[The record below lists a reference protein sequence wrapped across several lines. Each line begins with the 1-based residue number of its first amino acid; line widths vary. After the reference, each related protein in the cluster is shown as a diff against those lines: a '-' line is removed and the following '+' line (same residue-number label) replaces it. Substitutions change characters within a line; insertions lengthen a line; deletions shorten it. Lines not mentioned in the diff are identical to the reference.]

1 MLDNAK
7 RLVRFS
13 RYRNDEEI
21 FSEYICS
28 QLLKSAAE
36 KGKGTI
42 HLAGAIGSDKEQV
55 LFGCDEHMMHRAA
68 QRLGLCWAE
77 VVLVHVIEAC
87 EKCEELG
94 NALLDS
100 EDLAY
105 EKGYNYGM
113 CALLIEDL
121 DIFVYLHIS
130 NGQIFVATVMSF
142 PKYYVNEDC
151 ELVARIDPQGNL
163 HNGFKDNPRFE
174 KSKEKKFK
182 KRQ

>member
-55 LFGCDEHMMHRAA
+55 LFGC
-68 QRLGLCWAE
+68 
-77 VVLVHVIEAC
+77 
-87 EKCEELG
+87 
-94 NALLDS
+94 
-100 EDLAY
+100 
-105 EKGYNYGM
+105 
-113 CALLIEDL
+113 
-121 DIFVYLHIS
+121 
-130 NGQIFVATVMSF
+130 GQLPTT
-142 PKYYVNEDC
+142 
-151 ELVARIDPQGNL
+151 
-163 HNGFKDNPRFE
+163 
-174 KSKEKKFK
+174 
-182 KRQ
+182 